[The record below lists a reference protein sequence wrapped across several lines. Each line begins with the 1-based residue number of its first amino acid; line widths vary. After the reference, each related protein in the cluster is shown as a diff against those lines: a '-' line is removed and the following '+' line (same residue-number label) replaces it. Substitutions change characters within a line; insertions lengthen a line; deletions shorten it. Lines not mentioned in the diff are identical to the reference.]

1 MADLLQPKKIN
12 YLEGLRGIAALMV
25 LAHHFMLAFY
35 PAMYDGNPNRE
46 HMGDSE
52 CWYYGS
58 PINVLTNGNFCVT
71 IFFVLSGF
79 VLSHKYIREG
89 KFDII
94 LSAAKRRFFR
104 LFIPVGFVI
113 IIAFLL
119 LHFNMYKHME
129 VSKISNSEWWL
140 GTLWP
145 IPGTFGWFAEFFTWR
160 VMFDGDS
167 NCDTSMWTMS
177 MELYGSFL
185 VFGLL
190 AISHVTKRRN
200 LICMVALI
208 ILFLA
213 HKFYYLAFP
222 LGMMLYKVEEMAAKY
237 KSILITV
244 VLPFILLSLGLL
256 LGSYPS
262 INFAHYS
269 WWDWIYDF
277 KNGKEFLDTFGYVYI
292 HVAGSVLVVTA
303 VILSP
308 LLQKILGS
316 RIFIFL
322 GLISFSLYLL
332 HPLVLGAVSCPIFLN
347 YQESMG
353 YNKAALIALIALVV
367 VTIGISYLMAIT
379 VDRFSL
385 NFTKKYFGNAS
396 DRKKLAPV
404 KVPSQ
409 SLEPA
414 EEKIKRKKK
423 KR

>member
-1 MADLLQPKKIN
+1 MAELLQPKKIN

-46 HMGDSE
+46 HMGDIE
-52 CWYYGS
+52 CVYYGS
-58 PINVLTNGNFCVT
+58 PLNVLTNGNFCVT

-119 LHFNMYKHME
+119 LHFNMYKHIE
-129 VSKISNSEWWL
+129 VSKISKSEWWL

-190 AISHVTKRRN
+190 ALSHVVKLRN
-200 LICMVALI
+200 
-208 ILFLA
+208 ILCIAAMIVLFMA
-213 HKFYYLAFP
+213 HKYYYLAFP
-222 LGMMLYKVEEMAAKY
+222 LGIMLYQVEKFSFSN
-237 KSILITV
+237 KGPLISFIV
-244 VLPFILLSLGLL
+244 VPVLFFGGLL
-256 LGSYPS
+256 LGSFPS
-262 INFAHYS
+262 LQWSHYS
-269 WWDWIYDF
+269 WWDFITDQ
-277 KNGKEFLDTFGYVYI
+277 KILDQYITF
-292 HVAGSVLVVTA
+292 HVAGSVMIVA
-303 VILSP
+303 SVILSTF
-308 LLQKILGS
+308 LQKILGS
-316 RIFIFL
+316 RLFIFL
-322 GLISFSLYLL
+322 GFISFSLYLL
-332 HPLVLGAVSCPIFLN
+332 HPLVIGAFSCPMFLH
-347 YQESMG
+347 YQETMG
-353 YNKAALIALIALVV
+353 YNKTALFVLISTIAL
-367 VTIGISYLMAIT
+367 TIVLSYLMSIT

-385 NFTKKYFGNAS
+385 NFTKKYFGNES
-396 DRKKLAPV
+396 DKRKLIVKPV
-404 KVPSQ
+404 AIKVDP
-409 SLEPA
+409 ENET
-414 EEKIKRKKK
+414 EEVYRPRKKK
-423 KR
+423 KKR